1 MCRLFGF
8 GRISRRGRSRAGGG
22 VFGWYPARP
31 PTEPSLVMR
40 SSSAAFCASLTVGS
54 GPSHRRLGQA
64 SRAWALPNRATSL
77 RRSSKRLASSFSQW
91 ASSSGSTLGL
101 RRLLCR
107 RRLRRVV
114 GPRRRV
120 HLAETRRARRGCTHC
135 RAPANDPAVCVIK
148 SRLRRRTG
156 RGQSTQPLG
165 WSPQPKTWRNSNQSI
180 LLVAPLRSPIHT
192 RVYGQRAAVVE
203 YACAVRTRG
212 HAANDVPA
220 ALKSLLF
227 SQREPRSPSI
237 GPRRNA
243 QFHISSP
250 ST

>member
-64 SRAWALPNRATSL
+64 SRAWALPNRATNL

-135 RAPANDPAVCVIK
+135 RAPASIPAVCVVK
-148 SRLRRRTG
+148 SD
-156 RGQSTQPLG
+156 
-165 WSPQPKTWRNSNQSI
+165 RNATTS
-180 LLVAPLRSPIHT
+180 AH
-192 RVYGQRAAVVE
+192 GQRAVNPTTRVVTPTQKNME
-203 YACAVRTRG
+203 EQQPIHIPGGTTSVADSCARLRPGGRCRRVRLRCPNPRPRG
-212 HAANDVPA
+212 ERCPGCVEKFVVFTA
-220 ALKSLLF
+220 
-227 SQREPRSPSI
+227 
-237 GPRRNA
+237 
-243 QFHISSP
+243 
-250 ST
+250 